1 MARLMGMAQKADAL
15 ERQALLLRRN
25 FEDAFWCEDIGTYAL
40 ALDGDKRPCRVR
52 TSNAGHALFS
62 GIADPHRAERVAA
75 TLLNGESFSGWGIR
89 TVAASESRYT
99 PMSYHNGSIWPHN
112 NAMIALG
119 FDRNGTERTAAQA
132 PQTLLRPEESEGG
145 K

>member
-89 TVAASESRYT
+89 TVRSEEHTSELQ
-99 PMSYHNGSIWPHN
+99 SLISI
-112 NAMIALG
+112 
-119 FDRNGTERTAAQA
+119 
-132 PQTLLRPEESEGG
+132 S
-145 K
+145 